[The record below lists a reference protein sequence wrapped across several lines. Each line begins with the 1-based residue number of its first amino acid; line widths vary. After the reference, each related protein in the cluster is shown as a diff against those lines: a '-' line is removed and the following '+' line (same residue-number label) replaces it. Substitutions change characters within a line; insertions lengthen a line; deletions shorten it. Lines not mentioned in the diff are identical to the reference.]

1 MMEAKAL
8 FLGVLN
14 IDMVLEAGD
23 EVIGNK
29 IMGERVSTHAG
40 GYGCTQSF
48 GCVRCGVPSAV
59 IGKIGNDAFG
69 RDILATL
76 QLEGVDHSLV
86 QVEPDQKTGLST
98 IIVRKDEPN
107 MYLDF
112 LGANFR
118 MDTRYIE
125 MHEQRIREF
134 GFISMH
140 LGVATV
146 EPVMKLL
153 EIAERYGIPSAMNV
167 STVVMPPDMFK
178 AKPDYLI
185 LSYNTASL
193 LCGFPV
199 RNLKGARIAT
209 TLLFPKVKKAIIFQ
223 LDNLGVIVATK
234 HSWDIVDATP
244 DLKIIDPSGMSDFFL
259 GVFVAQM
266 LKGKPLLECA
276 SKAHAAAM
284 VCGQRVGVYASF
296 PSREDLA

>member
-48 GCVRCGVPSAV
+48 GCARCGVPSAV

-76 QLEGVDHSLV
+76 QLEGVDKSLV
-86 QVEPDQKTGLST
+86 RIEDDQKTGLST
-98 IIVRKDEPN
+98 IIVRKGEPN

-112 LGANFR
+112 LGANFK
-118 MDTRYIE
+118 MDAGYIQQ
-125 MHEQRIREF
+125 HEQRIREF
-134 GFISMH
+134 GFVSMH

-153 EIAERYGIPSAMNV
+153 EIAQRFAIPSALNV
-167 STVVMPPDMFK
+167 STVALPADVFR
-178 AKPDYLI
+178 AKPDYLV

-199 RNLKGARIAT
+199 QNLKGARIAT

-234 HSWDIVDATP
+234 NSLDIVDAMP
-244 DLKIIDPSGMSDFFL
+244 DIRIVDPSGMSDFFL

-266 LKGKPLLECA
+266 IKGKDLLECA

-296 PSREDLA
+296 PSREDLV